1 MALSA
6 IKNFIWRK
14 RSWRNGRSWRT
25 TVFSTLISKN
35 TVRSFVTKIS
45 TGERAVWS
53 IVKIGSTQT
62 RLLRFFAIKSFRS
75 AIRVRTKVFMLKMK
89 FFKWKVYAIARNI
102 PWWWA
107 ELIFSR
113 RSVNNFRSVFI
124 GWSSSRNSQAISLK
138 PKISF
143 NWWNFGQKF
152 LNCDKFCNFNLLINF
167 L

>member
-1 MALSA
+1 MSAVEIKSYLLKVRVVLSA

-35 TVRSFVTKIS
+35 TVRSFLTKIF
-45 TGERAVWS
+45 TGIRAVWR
-53 IVKIGSTQT
+53 IVKIESTQT

-75 AIRVRTKVFMLKMK
+75 AIRVRTKVLTLKMMVV
-89 FFKWKVYAIARNI
+89 FKWKIYSTARKI

-107 ELIFSR
+107 EFIFSR

-143 NWWNFGQKF
+143 
-152 LNCDKFCNFNLLINF
+152 
-167 L
+167 